1 MHKARLPSLT
11 LLAVV
16 GGLTLGACNP
26 TVRVE
31 APKDPIRID
40 LNVHIQQDVLIRL
53 EKSVEEMHQS
63 NPGIF

>member
-1 MHKARLPSLT
+1 MHTARLSSLA
-11 LLAVV
+11 LLLIV
-16 GGLTLGACNP
+16 GGLTLGACTP

-40 LNVHIQQDVLIRL
+40 LNVRIQQDVLIRL
-53 EKSVEEMHQS
+53 EKSVQEMHQS